1 MVLQLCGRVCR
12 RLFFENPVSNET
24 GFFVFKRFGAVTAF
38 VSPPFFSNPSFL
50 SWGYFFIGTP
60 CSQARFAAFSFAQ
73 SGIALESFE
82 KPVQTKRFFCF
93 YALCVH
99 GLQILAIW
107 LKHNTSCIAVGGV
120 AAPEG
125 TITKHTTTR
134 FYLL

>member
-1 MVLQLCGRVCR
+1 LKS
-12 RLFFENPVSNET
+12 LFKRT

-82 KPVQTKRFFCF
+82 NPVSNETGVF
-93 YALCVH
+93 V
-99 GLQILAIW
+99 
-107 LKHNTSCIAVGGV
+107 LKYSLLIIAVGEV

-125 TITKHTTTR
+125 TTTQHTTTPW
-134 FYLL
+134 LNTK